1 MSNSNAKT
9 DGSGAFSEVT
19 RKKSADGVVNQ
30 LEELLLS
37 GIYKSGER
45 LPSEREMARI
55 LDISRPTL
63 RQGLKDLEQRG
74 LIVSRQ
80 GGGTYVGNLFGS
92 IFSESMINLF
102 RTNADAAADY
112 LEYRREIEPVTAR
125 LAAQRATA
133 SDRALLSDIVVRME
147 AAHTVED
154 DPALPDLAADLASEL
169 DVEFHLAIGEM
180 AHNAMLMHTLS
191 SCYELLRR
199 DAFYNRDFVSSIPGA
214 LDALFL
220 QHKSI
225 AEGILRGDAES
236 AAHAAETHIRYIERI
251 LRDAKKQNRREA
263 VAAKRLEKVMT
274 QKNPKQGS

>member
-1 MSNSNAKT
+1 MSNSTAKFE
-9 DGSGAFSEVT
+9 GSGAFSEVA
-19 RKKSADGVVNQ
+19 RKKSADGVVSQ

-133 SDRALLSDIVVRME
+133 SDRALLTNIVVRME
-147 AAHTVED
+147 EAHAAETG
-154 DPALPDLAADLASEL
+154 PDSADLASEL

-199 DAFYNRDFVSSIPGA
+199 DAFYNRDFVSKIPGA

-220 QHKSI
+220 QHKNI
-225 AEGILRGDAES
+225 AERILRGDSEG
-236 AAHAAETHIRYIERI
+236 AARAAETHIRYIERI

-274 QKNPKQGS
+274 QRMPKQENK

>member
-1 MSNSNAKT
+1 M
-9 DGSGAFSEVT
+9 SGANQDEFRAFTEVG
-19 RKKSADGVVNQ
+19 RKKSADGVVRQ

-45 LPSEREMARI
+45 LPSERDMAVN
-55 LDISRPTL
+55 LDVSRPTL
-63 RQGLKDLEQRG
+63 RQGLKDLEARG

-102 RTNADAAADY
+102 RTNEDAASDY
-112 LEYRREIEPVTAR
+112 LEFRREIEPVSAR
-125 LAAQRATA
+125 LAAQRATK
-133 SDRALLSDIVVRME
+133 SDRELLANVIKRME
-147 AAHTVED
+147 KAH
-154 DPALPDLAADLASEL
+154 AADDAQHSSELASEL

-214 LDALFL
+214 LDALL
-220 QHKSI
+220 GQHKEI
-225 AEGILRGDAES
+225 ANGILFGDAER
-236 AAHAAETHIRYIERI
+236 AAQAAETHIRYIERI
-251 LRDAKKQNRREA
+251 LRDVDKQSRREA
-263 VAAKRLEKVMT
+263 VAGKRLEKLLS
-274 QKNPKQGS
+274 QHRGK

>member
-1 MSNSNAKT
+1 MTNSSAKS
-9 DGSGAFSEVT
+9 DGSGAFSEVA

-63 RQGLKDLEQRG
+63 RQGLKDLELRG

-92 IFSESMINLF
+92 LFSESMINLF

-125 LAAQRATA
+125 LAAQRATG
-133 SDRALLSDIVVRME
+133 SDRQLLINVVARME
-147 AAHTVED
+147 DVHKAGISAESS
-154 DPALPDLAADLASEL
+154 DLAAEL

-180 AHNAMLMHTLS
+180 AHNSMLMHTLS

-199 DAFYNRDFVSSIPGA
+199 DAFYNRDFVSKIPGA

-220 QHKSI
+220 QHKNI
-225 AEGILRGDAES
+225 ANAILLGDAEG
-236 AAHAAETHIRYIERI
+236 AAKAAETHIRYIERI
-251 LRDAKKQNRREA
+251 LRDVEKQSRREA
-263 VAAKRLEKVMT
+263 VAAKRLEKAM
-274 QKNPKQGS
+274 NEPIPKRATK